1 MQHAGDG
8 GPGSF
13 AQMDQYH
20 FFHIVVGVVVVVAVV
35 VVVFMVILVLT
46 LTGAPMLIIH
56 IGGVRCIS
64 RYYLELP
71 TLMHQVYAYG
81 RGHHNQQCVD
91 YDPALPSRG
100 GRDKASAVSPRRQH
114 WSVLLLRRRRP
125 HLPLRV

>member
-64 RYYLELP
+64 RYLELP